1 MSYQGGVAFS
11 AMSDQVA
18 TRLMSVFR
26 AAAARQHRHILL
38 RGDWKNRRLVIVGGQ
53 PSPAPVPEFPSNPL
67 QLTLALPVD
76 IDVPAFVSRCRS
88 FGGTAERVWRDSAR
102 SFENVVSYEDGARHI
117 VTAYHHVALCK
128 HKPERWLLD
137 VEVPNEIEVVS
148 CSKCAAAARTKPIYG
163 ARWHP
168 LSNTSVHEVIRGP

>member
-18 TRLMSVFR
+18 TRLLSVFR

-76 IDVPAFVSRCRS
+76 IGVSAFVSRCRS

-102 SFENVVSYEDGARHI
+102 YFENVVSYDDGARHI
-117 VTAYHHVALCK
+117 VRAYHHVALCA

-137 VEVPNEIEVVS
+137 VEVPTEIEVAS
-148 CSKCAAAARTKPIYG
+148 CAKCATAAATKPAFR

-168 LSNTSVHEVIRGP
+168 LADTFVDVII